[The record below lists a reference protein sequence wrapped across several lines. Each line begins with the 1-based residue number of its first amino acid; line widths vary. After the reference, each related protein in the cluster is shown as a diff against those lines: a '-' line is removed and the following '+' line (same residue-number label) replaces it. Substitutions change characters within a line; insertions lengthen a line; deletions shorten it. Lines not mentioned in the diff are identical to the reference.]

1 MTISNTR
8 KGIVAA
14 RAMRSVVGILV
25 LASLPACT
33 EEISMQ
39 NPATGRLATCGDHP
53 MVFPIYAT
61 IASTHDKDCVQ
72 DFKEQGYVR
81 IPKPG

>member
-1 MTISNTR
+1 MTISNMR
-8 KGIVAA
+8 KGIIIA
-14 RAMRSVVGILV
+14 RAMRLVTGILL

-33 EEISMQ
+33 EAIYMQ
-39 NPATGRLATCGDHP
+39 NQTTGRLATCGDHP